1 MTFDGPRG
9 PLSAPLTWGQRA
21 IWEVVRWLGAR
32 AGDLNMVEV
41 CPLTAGTGLPA
52 VTTALTR
59 LLERHESL
67 RTRMRDDGDGPRQD
81 VTPSGA
87 IPLTVRQ
94 DTRGTAP
101 GAPRQERGDDLH
113 RLVTELATPA
123 FAPDE
128 LPVRAAVLCR
138 DGEPAELVLVVS
150 HLAVDGWSMAI
161 VREELATLLAG
172 AEPPPLAQQPVDRAR
187 HEASPAARA
196 RERAALAHW
205 STAVRDLPRVWLE
218 GLPRAPGTG
227 DLVCSEIDSAALG
240 SAVAELAAQHKVTPS
255 MVVQAGTALA
265 LCLDRGESEIGLR
278 LIVATRYTTRTA
290 RFVGPLNQNA
300 LLRLPLRDES
310 LADFF
315 TRVRTA
321 SLQSLAAAEYDPVAL
336 EDVVG
341 EATARRG
348 FRGDGYCF
356 VNDLTGYQAPGSAP
370 ARHDDDTPAGPT
382 VVRDLPPP
390 ADPKGANF
398 FLYVHD
404 LGLRVRLSV
413 TAHRDFLAPGTTAGF
428 LHDLEWLLTTAA
440 RTGAGPGELSR
451 AHTPRRAARSGSQD
465 SRTS

>member
-1 MTFDGPRG
+1 MTNRQTSGLRNSPAAPRIRPG
-9 PLSAPLTWGQRA
+9 TGSTDDTGHRRAGDIRRPSRPLERPLTWGQRA

-172 AEPPPLAQQPVDRAR
+172 AEPRPS
-187 HEASPAARA
+187 HNSP
-196 RERAALAHW
+196 
-205 STAVRDLPRVWLE
+205 STAPATKPLP
-218 GLPRAPGTG
+218 PPAPGKGGPRPLEHGGTRSAPGVAGRLTQGPRHG

-321 SLQSLAAAEYDPVAL
+321 SSSP
-336 EDVVG
+336 
-341 EATARRG
+341 
-348 FRGDGYCF
+348 
-356 VNDLTGYQAPGSAP
+356 S
-370 ARHDDDTPAGPT
+370 
-382 VVRDLPPP
+382 PPP
-390 ADPKGANF
+390 
-398 FLYVHD
+398 
-404 LGLRVRLSV
+404 S
-413 TAHRDFLAPGTTAGF
+413 TTPSP
-428 LHDLEWLLTTAA
+428 W
-440 RTGAGPGELSR
+440 
-451 AHTPRRAARSGSQD
+451 
-465 SRTS
+465 RTSWARPLRDAASAATDTASSTT